1 MADNRNLFLLE
12 LSTFCVFAGRAWQ
25 HIFWDAP
32 YRELFWDARWMQGII
47 ENLTPFTWEE
57 YVTHPMGDI
66 WFQRAIVVTGV
77 FYAVCAVSS
86 FFVKKYPVLK
96 WLMWTGAASLV
107 FLAFVYLKDHFFHV
121 GQFFEY
127 TLQFASPLFLTAA
140 ISAGKVT
147 KKLVFWMKVAVALTF
162 ACHALYALGYYPRPG
177 YYTEMTMNI
186 LGMENSVAIKFL
198 LAAGFL
204 DFVVA
209 VGIFMPR
216 QWAKWILLYAVFW
229 GFATSMARILG
240 NFYWDFPI
248 DSLHQWVY
256 QAVFRF
262 PHFLIPLLLF
272 YEIKKPVSPSDVAA
286 N

>member
-1 MADNRNLFLLE
+1 MLE

-32 YRELFWDARWMQGII
+32 YRELFWDAKWMQGMI
-47 ENLTPFTWEE
+47 ESLTPFTWEE

-66 WFQRAIVVTGV
+66 WFQRAIMAIGV
-77 FYAVCAVSS
+77 FYAICAISA
-86 FFVKKYPVLK
+86 FFVKKYPMLK
-96 WLMWTGAASLV
+96 WLMWAGAASLV

-127 TLQFASPLFLTAA
+127 TLQFSSPIFLTAA
-140 ISAGKVT
+140 VATRKVN
-147 KKLVFWMKVAVALTF
+147 KKQVFWMKIALALTF
-162 ACHALYALGYYPRPG
+162 ACHALYAIGYYPRPG

-186 LGMENSVAIKFL
+186 LGIENSAAVRFL
-198 LAAGFL
+198 LVAGAL

-209 VGIFMPR
+209 VGIFSP
-216 QWAKWILLYAVFW
+216 QKFSKWILLYAVFW
-229 GFATSMARILG
+229 GFATSVARIVG
-240 NFYWDFPI
+240 NFYWDFPL
-248 DSLHQWVY
+248 DSLNQWVY

-262 PHFLIPLLLF
+262 PHFFIPLLLF
-272 YEIKKPVSPSDVAA
+272 YKTIKRHSPTVVAA